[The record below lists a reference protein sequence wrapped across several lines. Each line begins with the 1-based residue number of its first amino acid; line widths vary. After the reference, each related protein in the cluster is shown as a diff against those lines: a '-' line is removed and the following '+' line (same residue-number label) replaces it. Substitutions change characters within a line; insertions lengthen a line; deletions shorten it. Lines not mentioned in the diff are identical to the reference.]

1 MAYIGKVTLTDSWEK
16 LEDLIKSQVNGQ
28 SSFAFDT
35 DKKYSIQVDTVK
47 DNNNYSGYFCNSDT
61 EPANLDDG
69 EHLNNDLY
77 AEYKPESCVY
87 LYVKKA
93 KSLGVIK
100 VAVSEI

>member
-1 MAYIGKVTLTDSWEK
+1 MAYIGKVSITNEWEK
-16 LEDLIKSQVNGQ
+16 LEDLIKSQVSGQ
-28 SSFAFDT
+28 SAFAFDT

-47 DNNNYSGYFCNSDT
+47 DNNDNSAYFCNSAT
-61 EPANLDDG
+61 KPTNSDDG

-77 AEYKPESCVY
+77 AEYKPESGVY

-100 VAVSEI
+100 VSVSQI

>member
-16 LEDLIKSQVNGQ
+16 LEDLIKAQVSGQ

-47 DNNNYSGYFCNSDT
+47 DNNNYSGYFCNSAT
-61 EPANLDDG
+61 EPANSDDG

-77 AEYKPESCVY
+77 AEYKPESGVY

-93 KSLGVIK
+93 KSLGIIK
-100 VAVSEI
+100 VSVSQI

>member
-1 MAYIGKVTLTDSWEK
+1 MAYVGKVIITNEWEK
-16 LEDLIKSQVNGQ
+16 LEDLIKSQVSGQ

-47 DNNNYSGYFCNSDT
+47 AEDNLSAYVCNSAT
-61 EPANLDDG
+61 EPVNLDDG

-77 AEYKPESCVY
+77 AEYKPESGVY

-100 VAVSEI
+100 VSVSQI

>member
-1 MAYIGKVTLTDSWEK
+1 MAYIGKVTITNNWEK
-16 LEDLIKSQVNGQ
+16 LEDLIKEQVDDQ

-35 DKKYSIQVDTVK
+35 SKKYSIQVDTVK
-47 DNNNYSGYFCNSDT
+47 ENNNYSAYVCNSAT
-61 EPANLDDG
+61 EPANSDDG

-77 AEYKPESCVY
+77 AEYKPESGAY
-87 LYVKKA
+87 LYIKKA